1 MNNFKD
7 LYDDLIIVE
16 EEIEQYFLS
25 LANLEL
31 IHDSFNYNC
40 TLEALNSAFIKENS
54 LLSEI
59 VSLGYLDTL
68 MTELKE
74 KIKDSSY
81 IRIMLKHKF
90 SLYYR
95 LKERLEL
102 FIGGEV
108 FELIYALK
116 ANYSRMALGLI
127 ANLIDKVD
135 ENTKEYLLFYKYSL
149 IYLNLDCENDLI
161 NGENNYNQ
169 VKLIGFSAKN
179 DFADY
184 LDEGVLLSPS
194 KDNILYLESLVVF
207 ADDEINTGDALV
219 AIIWVLAALSVSS
232 KDDFRLFNRFQELL
246 DPNSNSEKII
256 ELINLS
262 LIALEQLKNNTTISR

>member
-135 ENTKEYLLFYKYSL
+135 ENIKEYLLFYKYSL